1 MRGSR
6 YRDTSNGAIIINHR
20 IMTFESSEVVE
31 FIFRFNEHKCLEL
44 LHVAWEQLHYCMVR
58 ASNLTDCKI
67 F

>member
-20 IMTFESSEVVE
+20 MMTFESSEVE

-44 LHVAWEQLHYCMVR
+44 LHVA
-58 ASNLTDCKI
+58 
-67 F
+67 